1 MSNKQ
6 KGILISAIIIVL
18 LVGDIFVR
26 FFYKS
31 ELHLKFDSQEF
42 NNISTPII
50 SFCGFIAVIIT
61 IVLTIKQIK
70 SQQGNNFLI
79 YYRETFQ
86 KIAAETVEN
95 RQSIGFSTYEL
106 LNFVNY
112 YRSAFSNLK
121 KFPQFV
127 SDLSDFKQ
135 GINSS
140 SSGKTYDDILGNVR
154 LFMASLDI
162 LLKRY
167 KSLLGEIMQHTIL
180 DATQKELLIKDLFES
195 QVYKY
200 YYGIT
205 VLEFH
210 NDLKEMV
217 SDFYIDFGIYE
228 REQLKVFNNQFF
240 QLRNIILND
249 EQLKRIMES

>member
-1 MSNKQ
+1 M
-6 KGILISAIIIVL
+6 
-18 LVGDIFVR
+18 
-26 FFYKS
+26 
-31 ELHLKFDSQEF
+31 KFDSQEF

-50 SFCGFIAVIIT
+50 SFFGFVAVVIT
-61 IVLTIKQIK
+61 IALTIKQIK

-86 KIAAETVEN
+86 KIAAETIEN
-95 RQSIGFSTYEL
+95 KQSIGFSTYEL
-106 LNFVNY
+106 LNFVIY
-112 YRSAFSNLK
+112 YRSAFLDLK

-127 SDLSDFKQ
+127 SDLNDFKR

-140 SSGKTYDDILGNVR
+140 SSGKTYDNILGNAR
-154 LFMASLDI
+154 FFMASLDI

-180 DATQKELLIKDLFES
+180 DATQKELLIKDLFDS
-195 QVYKY
+195 QGYKY

-205 VLEFH
+205 VLES
-210 NDLKEMV
+210 DSELKEMV

-228 REQLKVFNNQFF
+228 REKLKVFNNQFF
-240 QLRNIILND
+240 QLRNIIQNN